1 MDNRLNHHC
10 RWWPNSGLIMS
21 IENVIEVKNLEKIY
35 RSGTH
40 AVKGISF
47 NVKKGEIFGML
58 GPNGAGKTT
67 VLQMMG
73 TLLKITKGDINILNY
88 NIHTDQKY
96 IREKIGFALQEAG
109 LDNLATTSELI
120 RFHALLFGFTGTEVE
135 NKLQES
141 LTLLDLHEYANQ
153 MIPELSGGTQR
164 RLDLAASLV
173 HNPDLLI
180 LDEPTTGLDPSHR
193 SELWNLLRT
202 LRDERGITMIMSTH
216 YMEEADVLCDRIAI
230 IDSGKIVAI
239 DTPDILKK
247 SVGKDTIE
255 FSLSEEVNDLQ
266 KKSLLNEFSDEDVEF
281 HSNKLLISVDDG
293 EFSLLPTLK
302 KIMDIDL
309 KVQGTKVRTP
319 TLDDVYLKYTG
330 KRLEGEL

>member
-1 MDNRLNHHC
+1 
-10 RWWPNSGLIMS
+10 MS

-120 RFHALLFGFTGTEVE
+120 RFHALLFGFTGAEVE

-193 SELWNLLRT
+193 SELWDLLRT

-302 KIMDIDL
+302 KIMDVDL